1 VRRILNAGLA
11 LVVAALVA
19 AMPVSAS
26 AASGGDGGGNG
37 GRVRVPQAAFDL
49 PAGSRCDFAIHS
61 EPVVDEVRKLV
72 LATYPDGSPER
83 ELYMG
88 DLILKVTN
96 TETGA
101 VTHADAGGTA
111 MIEYGEDRSM
121 TWYVTGPVLLG
132 FAENAGTLPR
142 GLWIVD
148 GQFVVE
154 FSPTF
159 YKTITMVHGT
169 THNVCTDLD

>member
-1 VRRILNAGLA
+1 VRRILNARLT

-19 AMPVSAS
+19 TMPAPAS
-26 AASGGDGGGNG
+26 AATGGDGGGQRG
-37 GRVRVPQAAFDL
+37 WVRAPASTVDL
-49 PAGSRCDFAIHS
+49 PAGARCDFAIHS
-61 EPVVDEVRKLV
+61 EPIVDEVQKLV
-72 LATYPDGSPER
+72 LATHPDGSPKR

-88 DLILKVTN
+88 DLILEVTN

-101 VTHADAGGTA
+101 VTHADASGTA
-111 MIEYGEDRSM
+111 MIEYGTDDSM
-121 TWYVTGPVLLG
+121 TWYVTGPVLIG
-132 FAENAGTLPR
+132 FAANTGTLPR

-148 GQFVVE
+148 GQFTVE
-154 FSPTF
+154 FTATF

>member
-1 VRRILNAGLA
+1 VRRMMRAGLA

-19 AMPVSAS
+19 AMLVPAS
-26 AASGGDGGGNG
+26 AASGGSGDGLGGWL
-37 GRVRVPQAAFDL
+37 RVPQAAFDL

-61 EPVVDEVRKLV
+61 KPVLDEVRKLV

-88 DLILKVTN
+88 DLVLEVTN

-101 VTHADAGGTA
+101 VTYADASGTT
-111 MIEYGEDRSM
+111 MIEYGTDRSM

-132 FAENAGTLPR
+132 FAANAGTLPR